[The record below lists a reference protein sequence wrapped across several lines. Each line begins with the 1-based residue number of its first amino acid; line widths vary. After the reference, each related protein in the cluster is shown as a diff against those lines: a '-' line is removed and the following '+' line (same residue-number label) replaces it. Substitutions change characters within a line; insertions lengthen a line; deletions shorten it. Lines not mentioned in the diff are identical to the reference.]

1 MSQKKQAIAIEEMPG
16 KKYPNLAAV
25 QRAALPS
32 ISASLQAVIYDLL
45 NSGDLINVNGKIIP
59 NSQG

>member
-1 MSQKKQAIAIEEMPG
+1 MSQKKQVIAIEEMPG
-16 KKYPNLAAV
+16 KKYPDLASA

-32 ISASLQAVIYDLL
+32 ISASLQAVIRDLL
-45 NSGDLINVNGKIIP
+45 NSGNLINVNGKIIP

>member
-1 MSQKKQAIAIEEMPG
+1 MPKKAQILIIEEMPG
-16 KKYPNLAAV
+16 EKYPDLTTA

-32 ISASLQAVIYDLL
+32 ISASLQAVIRDLL
-45 NSGDLINVNGKIIP
+45 ESGNLINVNGKIIP

>member
-1 MSQKKQAIAIEEMPG
+1 MSQKKQVITIEEMPG
-16 KKYPNLAAV
+16 KKYPDLASV

-32 ISASLQAVIYDLL
+32 ISASLQAVIRDLL
-45 NSGDLINVNGKIIP
+45 NSGNLINVNGKIIP